1 LHPAHMLKALNSM
14 TTAREALPETRE
26 TPPEALKAL
35 KSLPSMDSL
44 LDLDDLFEPNS
55 EFKVHTNLALAFSMD
70 KSSEGTLLRSG
81 GECLL
86 TALKPRYN

>member
-1 LHPAHMLKALNSM
+1 MHPAHMLEALNSM
-14 TTAREALPETRE
+14 ATAREALPETRE

-35 KSLPSMDSL
+35 KSLPRMDSL
-44 LDLDDLFEPNS
+44 LDRDDLFEPNS